1 MSTYLADGIGA
12 NQGDSLALEVGFIGI
27 GSVWY
32 VSSVSGTNSVNNGR
46 NREKPFATIAY
57 AISSATADD
66 TIVVL
71 ADHVEDSAALVDVN
85 KALVI
90 VGEGASGGY
99 PTAVWGHDLLGS
111 DEVIKISGN
120 NVEIRNI
127 KFTACQQAYSSP
139 RIKWSGSDGK
149 LRGCLLQAG
158 ANDGD
163 VVLRVDGDRMH
174 LENNTFISTSATVAT
189 APVQAIRTA
198 TSGLTMLKASGNV
211 VSGGTSGWS
220 SVDGAVYIAQGALLT
235 VRIEAMSLLL
245 GADILLTSGG
255 AGFVSVPTATGGA
268 QVRGV

>member
-1 MSTYLADGIGA
+1 MSTFLADGIGG
-12 NQGDSLALEVGFIGI
+12 NQGDSLALEIGFVGI
-27 GSVWY
+27 GNVWY
-32 VSSVSGTNSVNNGR
+32 VSSVSGTNSASNGR

-57 AISSATADD
+57 AVSSATADD

-71 ADHVEDSAALVDVN
+71 ADHVEDSTALVDVN

-99 PTAVWGHDLLGS
+99 PTAVWGHDMLGS
-111 DEVIKISGN
+111 DEVITISGA

-127 KFTACQQAYSSP
+127 KFTACQQAYNSP
-139 RIKWSGSDGK
+139 RIKWTGAGGK
-149 LRGCLLQAG
+149 LRGCLLQADT
-158 ANDGD
+158 NDDD
-163 VVLRVDGDRMH
+163 VVLEIRGDRMT
-174 LENNTFISTSATVAT
+174 LENNTFISTSTTVAT
-189 APVQAIRTA
+189 APVQAIRTH
-198 TSGLTMLKASGNV
+198 TSGLTMLKAIGNV
-211 VSGGTSGWS
+211 VSGGVSGWS
-220 SVDGAVYIAQGALLT
+220 STNGAFYVAQGASLT